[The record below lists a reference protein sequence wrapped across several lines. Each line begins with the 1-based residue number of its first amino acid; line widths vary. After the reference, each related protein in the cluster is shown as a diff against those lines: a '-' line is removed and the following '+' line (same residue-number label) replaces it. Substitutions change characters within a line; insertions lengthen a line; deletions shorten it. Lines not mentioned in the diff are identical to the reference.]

1 MTNEKQGG
9 DKESPHFTPNNFFA
23 PVKDEMQSRMTFV
36 TPQTIPQGLPT
47 EGMRREPSN
56 TSAKITLNL
65 MNSVIA
71 NQSSA
76 S

>member
-1 MTNEKQGG
+1 MTKEEQGG

-36 TPQTIPQGLPT
+36 TPQTIIQVPT
-47 EGMRREPSN
+47 DGMRREPSN
-56 TSAKITLNL
+56 ASAKITLNL